1 MLRILCNDA
10 RCPPLR
16 ATLGLPYQRAR
27 SLLKCARHFQAL
39 AAHWL
44 QAIFQSA
51 FALYPFLQRACATA
65 ERLAAKA
72 VRKRRTTA
80 QILWDSLQN
89 QAETVV
95 FMEAVSAYCDRQ
107 QRME

>member
-72 VRKRRTTA
+72 SRKRRTTA
-80 QILWDSLQN
+80 QILQDNRRPSLESSVL
-89 QAETVV
+89 AAVV
-95 FMEAVSAYCDRQ
+95 NA
-107 QRME
+107 